1 MTEYSIP
8 SPGATGSIPSLSCG
22 YLLFRLPDNVSLD
35 QGALI
40 EPLAVAVYACERG
53 GVGLG
58 SNVLIC
64 GAGMD
69 ILLVVIRLVIHLEP
83 WNTCEHV
90 RKLFY

>member
-1 MTEYSIP
+1 M
-8 SPGATGSIPSLSCG
+8 
-22 YLLFRLPDNVSLD
+22 SLD

-69 ILLVVIRLVIHLEP
+69 ILLVVIRMLI
-83 WNTCEHV
+83 
-90 RKLFY
+90 